1 MKYVVKIPCDGFH
14 EYSIE
19 ADDSDEA
26 IEAVAFGLGCFL
38 SHDAV
43 CEDVDT
49 NNWEVRKSQ

>member
-19 ADDSDEA
+19 ADDSDGA
-26 IEAVAFGLGCFL
+26 IELVAQGQGNYL
-38 SHDAV
+38 SYNAP

-49 NNWEVRKSQ
+49 NNWEVEKS